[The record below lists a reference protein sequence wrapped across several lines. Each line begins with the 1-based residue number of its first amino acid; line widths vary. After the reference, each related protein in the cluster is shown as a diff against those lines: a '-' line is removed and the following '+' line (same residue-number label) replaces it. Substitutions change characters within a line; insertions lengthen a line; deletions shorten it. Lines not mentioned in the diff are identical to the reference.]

1 VRAALAQPRSVRD
14 GLAVPWHRALAIAV
28 GIVAVLALLYFAARA
43 TSVFA
48 VRTLE
53 IEGGTPAVRAA
64 VRAAAGRVEGRSLV
78 GLDGGALVRELEALP
93 SVRSATYDRAF
104 PSTLRIFV
112 RAERP
117 LAVISGSARWIVSER
132 GRVIGPATEDM
143 RGHLPHFRLPTG
155 TTLHPGAFVTAPAA
169 RVILAALAVAPRRFL
184 AAIDDVRLQAGALT
198 LGLRAP
204 WGTPE
209 LRLGEPVDVKLKLA
223 VAALVLRSLAAAERP
238 SVAYVDVS
246 VPERTVIGRNPQP
259 EGLG

>member
-14 GLAVPWHRALAIAV
+14 GLAVPWQRALAIAV
-28 GIVAVLALLYFAARA
+28 GIAAVLALLYLGARA
-43 TSVFA
+43 TSIFA

-53 IEGGTPAVRAA
+53 IEGGTPTVRAA
-64 VRAAAGRVEGRSLV
+64 VRAAAGRVEGKSLV

-117 LAVISGSARWIVSER
+117 VAVISGSARWIVSER
-132 GRVIGPATEDM
+132 GRVIGAATKDAWD
-143 RGHLPHFRLPTG
+143 GLPRFRLPAG
-155 TTLHPGAFVTAPAA
+155 TTLHPGAFVTAPTA
-169 RVILAALAVAPRRFL
+169 RVILGALAVVPRRFP
-184 AAIDDVRLQAGALT
+184 ARIDDVRLRAGELT

-223 VAALVLRSLAAAERP
+223 AAALVLRSLTAPERP

-246 VPERTVIGRNPQP
+246 VPERTVVGSNSQP
-259 EGLG
+259 EG

>member
-1 VRAALAQPRSVRD
+1 MRAALAQPRSVRD
-14 GLAVPWHRALAIAV
+14 GLAVTRPRALAIAV
-28 GIVAVLALLYFAARA
+28 GIAAVLALLYLGARA

-53 IEGGTPAVRAA
+53 IQGGTPAVRAA
-64 VRAAAGRVEGRSLV
+64 VRAKAERIEGKSLV

-93 SVRSATYDRAF
+93 SVRSASYDRAF

-117 LAVISGSARWIVSER
+117 LAVITGSGRWIVSER
-132 GRVIGPATEDM
+132 GRVIGPATKDA
-143 RGHLPHFRLPTG
+143 RARLPRFRLPTG
-155 TTLHPGAFVTAPAA
+155 TPLHPGASVTAPDA
-169 RVILAALAVAPRRFL
+169 RVILAALALVPRRFP

-209 LRLGEPVDVKLKLA
+209 LRLGEPVDAKLKLA
-223 VAALVLRSLAAAERP
+223 VAALVLRSLSAAERP

-246 VPERTVIGRNPQP
+246 VPERTVVGSNSQP
-259 EGLG
+259 EG